1 VITKL
6 GIKYTFIISM
16 GVISP
21 LVVLI
26 YLFVWETTYIRAP
39 RKISASAID
48 ISADD
53 FAMLPSGVDGA
64 KPSKNTVEVIEK
76 ETITP
81 SLSQHSI
88 DQQEAK
94 YTWKQQLVVFRGRVS
109 DRKFFTAFLQ
119 PFPLMV
125 FPSVIFA
132 TVVNGAFITW
142 LVISMIISFQV
153 FAYPPYNLKPDMLA
167 YIGLPGSLV
176 TLCSAVCSG
185 ILSDWL
191 IKFMSHRNK
200 GVYEPEFRL
209 ILMIPAAIF
218 TTMGFSLT
226 GPGYAAHWP
235 VVKLVSVAVLF
246 HIGGPFAS
254 SACITYIFDIHGR
267 STTEAFVATS
277 LFKSIFIFFA
287 SQYVPSWFAKVGPIK
302 VYRYLSI
309 LNLVFCTF
317 TIPMYMFGKRLR
329 AAVRELEAPQSRHML
344 THSFRSD
351 EASGS

>member
-1 VITKL
+1 
-6 GIKYTFIISM
+6 
-16 GVISP
+16 
-21 LVVLI
+21 
-26 YLFVWETTYIRAP
+26 
-39 RKISASAID
+39 
-48 ISADD
+48 
-53 FAMLPSGVDGA
+53 
-64 KPSKNTVEVIEK
+64 
-76 ETITP
+76 
-81 SLSQHSI
+81 
-88 DQQEAK
+88 
-94 YTWKQQLVVFRGRVS
+94 
-109 DRKFFTAFLQ
+109 
-119 PFPLMV
+119 MV
-125 FPSVIFA
+125 FPSVIFS

-176 TLCSAVCSG
+176 TLFSAVCSG

-191 IKFMSHRNK
+191 IKFMAHRNK
-200 GVYEPEFRL
+200 GIYEPEFRL

-246 HIGGPFAS
+246 HVGGPFAS
-254 SACITYIFDIHGR
+254 SACITYIFDIHGK

-287 SQYVPSWFAKVGPIK
+287 SQYVPSWFARAGPIK

-309 LNLVFCTF
+309 LNLVFCAL

-329 AAVRELEAPQSRHML
+329 AAVG
-344 THSFRSD
+344 RSKRLMR
-351 EASGS
+351 ASNE